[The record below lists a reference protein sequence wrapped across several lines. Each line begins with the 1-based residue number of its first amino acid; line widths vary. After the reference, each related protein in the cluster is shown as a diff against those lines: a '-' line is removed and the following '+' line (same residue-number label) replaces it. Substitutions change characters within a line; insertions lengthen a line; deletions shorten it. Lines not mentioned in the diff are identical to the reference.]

1 MRQQRVH
8 KTSKTPDRRRR
19 TREDAQEEQERPE
32 VRTDLRHWFE
42 ER

>member
-1 MRQQRVH
+1 MRQHRVR
-8 KTSKTPDRRRR
+8 KASKTPDRRRT

-32 VRTDLRHWFE
+32 VREDLRHWFE